1 MLLGGSFRYEDYS
14 SFGDTNDFKLNA
26 RYQLNDNVAWRFSTG
41 TGFRAPTQGQVNVVN
56 TQTTLVDG
64 QLTQAQTLPGF
75 KLGAGQ
81 LKPEEATNTSF
92 GIVNNAGDLSLTADF
107 FSI

>member
-1 MLLGGSFRYEDYS
+1 MTL
-14 SFGDTNDFKLNA
+14 NLNA
-26 RYQLNDNVAWRFSTG
+26 RYQLSDNVAWRASTS

-64 QLTQAQTLPGF
+64 QLLRL
-75 KLGAGQ
+75 KHCLVSNLVLDS

-92 GIVNNAGDLSLTADF
+92 GIVYNEGDLISY
-107 FSI
+107 S